1 MLFKLFKTLKIMA
14 NVNGILDEFM
24 QVKGKEFIG
33 SIYDEP
39 QVSKL
44 VTNYPQVNGTLNLPT
59 ADIEKD
65 LLHGYDGNDD
75 AEEGVITL
83 SEVPMS
89 TSMIKLVLEVD
100 LGSETMRGYDNY
112 LRTSGKSADEVS
124 VVQYFID
131 DAEIKPKMGAEIDIA
146 AFQGK
151 ALFAPSASKPLR
163 QTVAGYRT
171 MVKAGAALGKAKV
184 INTGAI
190 NKTNAVDKFETLFAG
205 TTSALQS
212 IGTIF
217 CVPFGLYNAYLSNY
231 HSAFNNSATEQMIMG
246 TTYTGT
252 KFHLGAG
259 KSFIIP
265 FAGMGDDD
273 AVMMTTLKNL
283 AYLYDI
289 DEAAKTLDIQKIG
302 FKHKI
307 LARLPIG
314 FGIRKMSD
322 KLVIVNDRLIANS

>member
-1 MLFKLFKTLKIMA
+1 MA
-14 NVNGILDEFM
+14 NVNGILTEFLEI
-24 QVKGKEFIG
+24 KGKEFIG
-33 SIYDEP
+33 TIYDAP
-39 QVSKL
+39 QVSQL
-44 VTNYPQVNGTLNLPT
+44 VTNYPQINGTLNLPT

-65 LLHGYDGNDD
+65 ILHGYDGNDD

-100 LGSETMRGYDNY
+100 LGSETMRGYDNF
-112 LRTSGKSADEVS
+112 LRTSGKKADELS

-131 DAEIKPKMGAEIDIA
+131 DAQVKEKMGAEIDIA

-151 ALFAPSASKPLR
+151 AQFAPSAAKPLK

-171 MVKAGAALGKAKV
+171 MVKAGAAAGKAKV
-184 INTGAI
+184 VTTGAI
-190 NKTNAVDKFETLFAG
+190 DKTNAVDKFETIFAG
-205 TTSALQS
+205 ATSALQS
-212 IGTIF
+212 IGAVF

-231 HSAFNNSATEQMIMG
+231 HTAFQNSAVEQMIMG
-246 TTYTGT
+246 TTYSGT
-252 KFHLGAG
+252 KFHLGGG

-273 AVMMTTLKNL
+273 AVMVTTLKNL

-307 LARLPIG
+307 LARLPLG